1 MLTGDGTIGALVF
14 GNPLDERIILSHE
27 RLFMPEYPPTE
38 APALHKHM
46 DRIRELTL
54 AGRGEEA
61 AELAVRAGE
70 EAGIEDWV
78 WTDPLIPA
86 CQLEIKSL
94 SDEKISNYTRSVNYE
109 TGEAA
114 TAWTSGE
121 YTFRRTVFFSRTDSI
136 GVVKISSPN
145 DGDLNVRLRLNQLP
159 IPAEY
164 DDEDEWDVDELIS
177 KVTKG
182 AEGDR
187 MFYSTTF
194 KKQWENS
201 LKGYTVVARVVV
213 SGGSV
218 DSEDDWVIVRDAD
231 EILAL
236 IDIQLS
242 YALPLKP
249 AKQID
254 KRANSRYG
262 DLLGRHQEVHSE
274 IFNRFSLDLGG
285 KGEGVRTAEDMLSA
299 SSYGDLEPEL
309 VSQLCEA
316 SRYVLISSAGELPPT
331 LQGIWGGTWRP
342 AWSGDFTL
350 NGNVPSAIAC
360 GLNTNL
366 QELTEAYLGY
376 MLSMWDDFRDNA
388 RDLYQA
394 PGIFVPSRT
403 SSSGKTYHYHIEYPH
418 LFWYA
423 GAAWTAQFFYDYWQ
437 HTGDEQF
444 LVERAIPFM
453 QAAAEFYEFI
463 LVKNDNGK
471 YMFVPSYS
479 PEIGPAGYHPVA
491 INATMDVAVLKQLL
505 RNLLD
510 LTEHGWIESGK
521 TTVWR
526 NKGVDLA
533 GV

>member
-1 MLTGDGTIGALVF
+1 MVNKKRIIKPMPMIVLIMLSMTSCRLQTSKGELLIQPPEHGFVSRLPASKWEESMLTGNGTIGALVF

-182 AEGDR
+182 A
-187 MFYSTTF
+187 
-194 KKQWENS
+194 
-201 LKGYTVVARVVV
+201 
-213 SGGSV
+213 
-218 DSEDDWVIVRDAD
+218 
-231 EILAL
+231 
-236 IDIQLS
+236 
-242 YALPLKP
+242 
-249 AKQID
+249 
-254 KRANSRYG
+254 
-262 DLLGRHQEVHSE
+262 
-274 IFNRFSLDLGG
+274 
-285 KGEGVRTAEDMLSA
+285 
-299 SSYGDLEPEL
+299 
-309 VSQLCEA
+309 
-316 SRYVLISSAGELPPT
+316 
-331 LQGIWGGTWRP
+331 
-342 AWSGDFTL
+342 
-350 NGNVPSAIAC
+350 
-360 GLNTNL
+360 
-366 QELTEAYLGY
+366 
-376 MLSMWDDFRDNA
+376 
-388 RDLYQA
+388 
-394 PGIFVPSRT
+394 
-403 SSSGKTYHYHIEYPH
+403 
-418 LFWYA
+418 
-423 GAAWTAQFFYDYWQ
+423 
-437 HTGDEQF
+437 
-444 LVERAIPFM
+444 
-453 QAAAEFYEFI
+453 
-463 LVKNDNGK
+463 
-471 YMFVPSYS
+471 
-479 PEIGPAGYHPVA
+479 
-491 INATMDVAVLKQLL
+491 
-505 RNLLD
+505 
-510 LTEHGWIESGK
+510 
-521 TTVWR
+521 
-526 NKGVDLA
+526 
-533 GV
+533 